1 MNEQMKKLLMGA
13 KDLFNI
19 SYDEKDFEKE
29 VETKANETM
38 HTTNT
43 NFGSELIP
51 TNVLLDPML
60 DLLPNYSRFLNL
72 FPGNHGTNMP
82 VSAKVP
88 IIGEADLF
96 EGNSEWTGASDM
108 DLAAKKMGPGT
119 DDITIV
125 QGQFILQTNISR
137 RELNYAPERLEAI
150 VRERINR
157 AAGRT
162 IDAVVVN
169 ADDTASGS
177 GNVNG
182 TYSGSPYFTQQD
194 NGIRMIGIAN
204 TAVNV
209 GTLDAWSFLDVVS
222 VLSEGYQSDLD
233 NLVFIMPSNVY
244 LKTLQL
250 DEVITQDKF
259 GPAATIASGVLAKI
273 WNIDIVTERDFPALT
288 NSSGL
293 VDATSGNNTKGSFA
307 VVWKPAVQYW
317 FGQPLEIDLFKVPG
331 KGVRLVATMEFW
343 FAIVNSKAGLGKTVW
358 LWVNVTL

>member
-1 MNEQMKKLLMGA
+1 MNEQMKKLLMWA
-13 KDLFNI
+13 KDLFGI
-19 SYDEKDFEKE
+19 AYDEKDFDKE
-29 VETKANETM
+29 VETKANEVM

-43 NFGSELIP
+43 NFGAELIP
-51 TNVLLDPML
+51 TNVMLDPML

-96 EGNSEWTGASDM
+96 VGNSEWTGSSDM
-108 DLAAKKMGPGT
+108 DLAVAKMWPTT

-125 QGQFILQTNISR
+125 QGQFIFQTNISR

-157 AAGRT
+157 AAWRT
-162 IDAVVVN
+162 IDAVVIN
-169 ADDTASGS
+169 ADDTASWS

-182 TYSGSPYFTQQD
+182 TYSGSPYFVQQD

-204 TAVNV
+204 TAVSI
-209 GTLDAWSFLDVVS
+209 GTLDAGSFLDVVS

-250 DEVITQDKF
+250 DEVITMDKF
-259 GPAATIASGVLAKI
+259 GPNATINSGVLAKI

-288 NSSGL
+288 NASGL
-293 VDATSGNNTKGSFA
+293 VDATAGNNTKWSFA
-307 VVWKPAVQYW
+307 VVWKPAVQYG

-331 KGVRLVATMEFW
+331 KGVRLVATMEFG

-358 LWVNVTL
+358 LGVNITL